1 MRLDGI
7 ISRIAVSAALAV
19 VLTACSLIDEDQSD
33 CGKEV
38 RIYYELRLITN
49 LSIEL
54 QMQLDPD
61 SDKDVIEALRNYL
74 KNIFTDYAHDVD
86 LSFYDSKADSARLHH
101 EQAIMNANQRSYT
114 LYLPMRE
121 YMHLAVANV
130 MDNQLVS
137 LTADEFCHPS
147 RLQQAQADTITP
159 HTTGLFTARQPITVV
174 GDEDQTFLVRLYMAN
189 CAAALVVDTQGND
202 ASGMKVIS
210 SGFASRFSICDS
222 TFVFDDAAPVMLTDD
237 IPVKGGRQKLFCSVN
252 FPSKDTPPLT
262 PPLRGAGNAEAT
274 RTIIE
279 TEEPFLS
286 QPSETSLWEFRVYVP
301 RPASSRSGSEMTVTE
316 SILRFNKPLDAGQ
329 LKVVKVRLRPD
340 GGIEAVSPEVGV
352 SVTLD
357 WKPGGVYNPE
367 F

>member
-1 MRLDGI
+1 M
-7 ISRIAVSAALAV
+7 SAALAA

-38 RIYYELRLITN
+38 KVDYEVQLITN
-49 LSIEL
+49 LNIEL
-54 QMQLDPD
+54 EAQLD
-61 SDKDVIEALRNYL
+61 SVHDKDVIEALRNYL
-74 KNIFTDYAHDVD
+74 KNIFTDYARDVD
-86 LSFYDSKADSARLHH
+86 LSFYDTKADSARLHH
-101 EQAIMNANQRSYT
+101 EKVIMDANERSYT

-121 YMHLAVANV
+121 YMHLAVANL
-130 MDNQLVS
+130 MDNQLVN
-137 LTADEFCHPS
+137 LTDDDFCHPS
-147 RLQQAQADTITP
+147 KLQQVHADTIRP
-159 HTTGLFTARQPITVV
+159 HTTGLFTARKPMMVL
-174 GDEDQTFLVRLYMAN
+174 DNENQTFKVRLYMAN

-210 SGFASRFSICDS
+210 SGFASRFSVCDS
-222 TFVFDDAAPVMLTDD
+222 AFVFDDAAPVMLADD

-252 FPSKDTPPLT
+252 FPSKDTSPLT
-262 PPLRGAGNAEAT
+262 PSLRGTGNAEAT

-301 RPASSRSGSEMTVTE
+301 RLASSRSGSGMTVTE
-316 SILRFNKPLDAGQ
+316 SILRFNKSLDAGQ

-340 GGIEAVSPEVGV
+340 GGIEAVTPEVGV

>member
-1 MRLDGI
+1 M
-7 ISRIAVSAALAV
+7 A

-33 CGKEV
+33 CGKDV
-38 RIYYELRLITN
+38 KVDYELQLITN
-49 LSIEL
+49 LNIEL
-54 QMQLDPD
+54 EAQLDFVN
-61 SDKDVIEALRNYL
+61 DKDVKEALRNYL
-74 KNIFTDYAHDVD
+74 KNIFTDYARDVD

-101 EQAIMNANQRSYT
+101 EKVIMDASQRSYT

-121 YMHLAVANV
+121 DMHLAVANL
-130 MDNQLVS
+130 MDNQLVN
-137 LTADEFCHPS
+137 LTDDDFCHPS
-147 RLQQAQADTITP
+147 KLQQVHADTIRP
-159 HTTGLFTARQPITVV
+159 HTTGLFTARLPMTVLDNV
-174 GDEDQTFLVRLYMAN
+174 DQAFKVSLYMAN

-262 PPLRGAGNAEAT
+262 PPLRGNAEAT

-301 RPASSRSGSEMTVTE
+301 RPAPSRSGSGMTVTE